1 MKIKRSLYFMAAV
14 PVIIAMGLSG
24 MFITACAQT
33 DRAAEDGFIQNPY
46 FAEEDLSAWQAG
58 VGAASISAQVS
69 EEPVFDEVVTY
80 GAITG
85 RTSPYDC
92 IAQDITSWVQND
104 TEYIFSFWAMLSD
117 DYADAP
123 EEQRVIAF
131 APYYTA
137 NVNGQSQTEY
147 LGGYTPGMVGESA
160 VLEPGVWTRIS
171 GSFKVEYQGNLEQ
184 MVVRLLEQGT
194 NYGNG
199 DCVMGDYYVT
209 GLIMQEKTASQ
220 TNSNLIEMELPN
232 LKDTVGEELCPIF
245 GTGVTAG
252 ELADDA
258 VWALITKHFNAVTF
272 GNELKPDALFG
283 YSNARCPGTTEV
295 ILDGETLTVPVMD
308 FSRAE
313 GMLDKIK
320 DWNEQNPQNQIRVR
334 GHVLVWHSQTPE
346 WFFHEDY
353 DKTKPYV
360 DKDTMDK
367 RLKWYIKTV
376 LEHFTGE
383 GSPYEGM
390 FYGWDVVNEAV
401 SDGSG
406 SYRTDA
412 ENPNEEL
419 SSDTHGS
426 NSSWYHIYQSN
437 EYIINAFRYAN
448 QYAPA
453 SVELYYNDYN
463 ECVSHKAIGIK
474 ELLTAVK
481 AQEGAPGE
489 GTRIDAMGMQGHY
502 NMTDPSFD
510 KIDFAVRL
518 YASVVG
524 KVQITEMDLSAS
536 DTYDGSEASREEE
549 YRRQTLRYR
558 LIYNMLKKIEA
569 DEDIDVSGFTFW
581 GVVDKYSWLQNRSDV
596 GGGSTTS
603 RPQCPLLFDDDYRA
617 KPAFWVFA
625 DSSRIA
631 SDGSITQPDDGTS
644 EEESAD
650 AGDEG
655 ADEAE
660 STESTDEV
668 EISMDDA
675 ERMEDIS
682 SAETEG
688 NGSNVIWIVVTAILC
703 GIAIIA
709 GVVCYKVRRK

>member
-1 MKIKRSLYFMAAV
+1 MYKVIAV
-14 PVIIAMGLSG
+14 IFIIAVGLSSG
-24 MFITACAQT
+24 LGIVCAET
-33 DRAAEDGFIQNPY
+33 SKTVEGNLVHNPY
-46 FAEEDLSAWQAG
+46 FAEEDLSVWQTG
-58 VGAASISAQVS
+58 MGGASIFAQVS
-69 EEPVFDEVVTY
+69 ENPVFDDVATF
-80 GAITG
+80 GAITD

-92 IAQDITSWVQND
+92 IAQDITSWVKND
-104 TEYIFSFWAMLSD
+104 TEYIFSFWAKLSD
-117 DYADAP
+117 DYQGAP
-123 EEQRVIAF
+123 AEQRVIAF
-131 APYYTA
+131 APYITTS
-137 NVNGQSQTEY
+137 VNGQNQTEY
-147 LGGYTPGMVGESA
+147 LGSYTPGMSGDSA
-160 VLEPGVWTRIS
+160 TLEPGVWTRIS
-171 GSFKVEYQGNLEQ
+171 GSFQVKYQGELVQ

-209 GLIMQEKTASQ
+209 GVVIQEKSLSQ
-220 TNSNLIEMELPN
+220 VNNELIEMDLPN

-245 GTGVTAG
+245 GTGVTAS

-258 VWALITKHFNAVTF
+258 LWALITKHFNAVTL

-283 YSNARCPGTTEV
+283 YSNARCPGTTEAT
-295 ILDGETLTVPVMD
+295 LDGETLTVPVMD

-320 DWNEQNPQNQIRVR
+320 AWNEANPQSRIWVR

-360 DKDTMDK
+360 DKDTMNK
-367 RLKWYIKTV
+367 RQKWYIKTV
-376 LEHFTGE
+376 LERFTGE

-406 SYRTDA
+406 SYRTDS
-412 ENPNEEL
+412 ENLSEEL
-419 SSDTHGS
+419 SADTHGS

-437 EYIINAFRYAN
+437 EYIINAFKYAN

-463 ECVSHKAIGIK
+463 ECVGSKALGIK
-474 ELLTAVK
+474 ELLEAVK
-481 AQEGAPGE
+481 AKEGAPGE

-524 KVQITEMDLSAS
+524 KVQITELDLRAS

-549 YRRQTLRYR
+549 YRRQTQRYR
-558 LIYNMLKKIEA
+558 LIYTMLNQLDEE
-569 DEDIDVSGFTFW
+569 EDIEVSGLTFW
-581 GVVDKYSWLQNRSDV
+581 GVVDKYSWLQSRSNV

-603 RPQCPLLFDDDYRA
+603 RPQCPLLFDDDYQA

-631 SDGSITQPDDGTS
+631 SDGSIITPDDVPSDESGIEDKGESVEDETSTEGTDETES
-644 EEESAD
+644 NQDSAD
-650 AGDEG
+650 NIG
-655 ADEAE
+655 
-660 STESTDEV
+660 
-668 EISMDDA
+668 
-675 ERMEDIS
+675 DIS
-682 SAETEG
+682 GVKTDG
-688 NGSNVIWIVVTAILC
+688 NGSNVIWIVVAVLLC
-703 GIAIIA
+703 VAAVITGIM
-709 GVVCYKVRRK
+709 YYRRRKK